1 MGKVSFMPEAW
12 VEGGGLWNNVDV
24 RFTNCRFESEWTAG
38 GKRQA
43 GPAFVSDLLF
53 LEDQS
58 INEAGWSL
66 GSAKDYQAS
75 ADGVK
80 AAAKGD
86 YVVGAAARKSSNYYY
101 LVASM
106 IEALPDATKAEDM
119 ERILGNGAASAWDG
133 MEAHIIRQ
141 TVEREGLDKKKN
153 AQGKEMDFTVPV
165 VDSILKVPG
174 GKKAAP
180 GTKAAPKTG
189 GKAAAAAPDMDDAA
203 RAKVIEVLDA
213 GGGSMVR
220 TALAQ
225 AAFKATADAKLK
237 QPLAKLIYEK
247 AWLTAN
253 AEAGGWTFDAETDT
267 VAKGEAGEGEF
278 VPEG

>member
-12 VEGGGLWNNVDV
+12 QEGGGLWNNVDV

-43 GPAFVSDLLF
+43 SPAFVSDLVF
-53 LEDQS
+53 IDDAS
-58 INEAGWSL
+58 VNEAGWSL
-66 GSAKDYQAS
+66 GSTKDYQAS

-80 AAAKGD
+80 PAATGD
-86 YVVGAAARKSSNYYY
+86 YVVGAAARKSSNFYF
-101 LVASM
+101 LVTSM

-119 ERILGNGAASAWDG
+119 ERILGEGAASAWNG

-141 TVEREGLDKKKN
+141 TVEREGLEKKKN

-165 VDSILKVPG
+165 IDSILKVPG

-180 GTKAAPKTG
+180 GTKTPAKAGAKAGAEAPN
-189 GKAAAAAPDMDDAA
+189 MDEAA
-203 RAKVIEVLDA
+203 RAKVNEVLDA
-213 GGGSMVR
+213 NGGSMIR

-247 AWLTAN
+247 AWLTAQS
-253 AEAGGWTFDAETDT
+253 EAGGWTFDAETDT
-267 VAKGEAGEGEF
+267 VTKGGGEEAEF
-278 VPEG
+278 VPE